1 MALPREAMLA
11 AGTGVIGCVLNLLL
25 YRSWPITDAG
35 ELVGPVVVGI
45 AIGLGMYIG
54 LRIVARR
61 NRLE

>member
-1 MALPREAMLA
+1 MLA
-11 AGTGVIGCVLNLLL
+11 AGTGVIGCVLNPLL